1 MLIFLKKNLPMYKL
15 HLEPNNVTKIPR
27 SRPKISHLNALD
39 FTDAPIEVDRISP
52 HLSTTDVEVRRLYAL
67 QICGDMLFDT
77 APYYMVLVSVN
88 FLVVQSLLH
97 PMQTTSPSGHS
108 EPSPHHLPQALEL
121 TSDHNEL
128 ENRNCPLLSAA
139 DVELTSPS
147 GDFLP
152 NSELQPRDVE
162 SSPEKSVYGC
172 CSNLEDLGE
181 MTGFNENMDSCQ
193 LMSAATTIKA
203 EALIMI
209 MSHAAR
215 HNITGTQR

>member
-52 HLSTTDVEVRRLYAL
+52 HLSTTDVE
-67 QICGDMLFDT
+67 
-77 APYYMVLVSVN
+77 
-88 FLVVQSLLH
+88 
-97 PMQTTSPSGHS
+97 TTSPSGHS